1 MSNPIQ
7 KSVYEDARHFVLRRK
22 PRSKVRRSSELDT
35 DGIRSTIVKTLELIF
50 GQLKRQQIRQVA
62 LQRFKK
68 ECVRLA
74 NVQIHLLNKV
84 WLLEN

>member
-1 MSNPIQ
+1 MKTHDTLFCI
-7 KSVYEDARHFVLRRK
+7 RK

-50 GQLKRQQIRQVA
+50 GQLKRRQIRQVA

-68 ECVRLA
+68 ECVRFENE
-74 NVQIHLLNKV
+74 NVQIHYSTKFGF
-84 WLLEN
+84 